1 MHWLIVILILPYLVL
16 LFNIYRGLLKI
27 KYFNFPTDP
36 STFVTII
43 VACRNEQEKISRLIR
58 SILAQDYSKELYEVI
73 IVDDHST
80 DLTYKIASGFASA
93 GNIHTSYNIGTGKKM
108 AIRTGVEASSGNLI
122 ITTDADCI
130 MGKLWIK
137 TIASYFEKNNPDMII
152 CPVQILPEKGFFGV
166 FQELEFL
173 SLQGITAGSALN
185 MEGIMC
191 NGANLAFKREIY
203 NYNKDNLHM
212 EITSGDDVF
221 LLHSLK
227 KTTGSKILWLEST
240 DAVVRTDAVL
250 AQFAFLK
257 QRKRWIS
264 KSLKY
269 TDINT
274 IVLGIVTFFTILLQ
288 AVLLVSGLINIV
300 FIPVFFTFLVLKS
313 IPDFLI
319 LNNTTG
325 RYGRRDLLIWFL
337 PVQVFYPFYVILV
350 VVYAI
355 LSGIKR
361 KS

>member
-1 MHWLIVILILPYLVL
+1 MHWLVVILILPYLIL

-27 KYFNFPTDP
+27 KRFSLSADP

-58 SILAQDYSKELYEVI
+58 SIITQDYPKELYEVI

-80 DLTYKIASGFASA
+80 DLTYEIASGFAST
-93 GNIHTSYNIGTGKKM
+93 GIIHTIYNSGKGKKT
-108 AIRTGVEASSGNLI
+108 AIRTGVEASSGNLM

-130 MGKLWIK
+130 VGSLWIK
-137 TIASYFEKNNPDMII
+137 TIASFFEKNYPDMII
-152 CPVQILPEKGFFGV
+152 APVQILPEKGVFGV

-185 MEGIMC
+185 MKGIMC

-203 NYNKDNLHM
+203 DSHKDNLHM

-227 KTTGSKILWLEST
+227 KTSGSKILWLEST
-240 DAVVRTDAVL
+240 EAVVKTDAVL
-250 AQFAFLK
+250 TQYAYLK

-274 IVLGIVTFFTILLQ
+274 ITLGIVTLVTNLLQ
-288 AVLLVSGLINIV
+288 ATLFVSGLINTTYIS
-300 FIPVFFTFLVLKS
+300 VFFLFLLLKS

-319 LNNTTG
+319 LRNTTG
-325 RYGRRDLLIWFL
+325 RYGRRDLLKWFL
-337 PVQVFYPFYVILV
+337 PAQIFYPFYVIIV

-355 LSGIKR
+355 SSGIKR
-361 KS
+361 NF

>member
-27 KYFNFPTDP
+27 KHFNFSANP

-58 SILAQDYSKELYEVI
+58 SIIAQDYPKELYEVI

-80 DLTYKIASGFASA
+80 DLTYEIASGFSSA
-93 GNIHTSYNIGTGKKM
+93 ANIHTLYNKGTGKKM
-108 AIRTGVEASSGNLI
+108 AVRTGVEASSGNLI
-122 ITTDADCI
+122 ITTDADCLT
-130 MGKLWIK
+130 GNLWIK
-137 TIASYFEKNNPDMII
+137 TIASFFEKNNPDMII
-152 CPVQILPEKGFFGV
+152 CPVQILPGKGFFGV

-185 MEGIMC
+185 KEGIMC

-203 NYNKDNLHM
+203 HSNRDNLHM

-227 KTTGSKILWLEST
+227 KTTGAKILWIEST
-240 DAVVRTDAVL
+240 DAIVRTDAVRT
-250 AQFAFLK
+250 QFAYLK

-269 TDINT
+269 TDTNT
-274 IVLGIVTFFTILLQ
+274 IVLGIVTFVTILLQ
-288 AVLLVSGLINIV
+288 AILLVLGLINIIY
-300 FIPVFFTFLVLKS
+300 IPVFFVFVFLKS

-319 LNNTTG
+319 LHNTTG
-325 RYGRRDLLIWFL
+325 RYGRRDLLKWFL
-337 PVQVFYPFYVILV
+337 PAQVFYPFYVIFV

-355 LSGIKR
+355 SSGIKR
-361 KS
+361 KF